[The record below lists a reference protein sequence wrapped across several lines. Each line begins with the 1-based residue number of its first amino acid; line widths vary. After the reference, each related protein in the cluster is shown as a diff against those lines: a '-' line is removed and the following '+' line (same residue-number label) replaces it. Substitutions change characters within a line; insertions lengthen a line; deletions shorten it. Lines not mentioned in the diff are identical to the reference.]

1 MQLTS
6 IAQENKVS
14 SDSLRF
20 YLNKAYDYNT
30 QADFVKSVQTGRK
43 LLEKAYQQNDSAYIA
58 EAYYLLGFNDET
70 VQDYDGAKEKYLK
83 ALKIAENIKDSTLII
98 DIYNEL
104 GNLYSQNDK
113 KFEESEKYYLKALEL
128 SKKLQRPTIYFYIN
142 LSWNYLERN
151 LISKARDYI
160 PYLRDYLKQE
170 TPELSEDNKIINI
183 ANIYFVLG
191 WYEGKIGNTNLGL
204 NYLDKA
210 IEITTKNKLYEEAS
224 EAYKQKAL
232 LLKANGEQELIH
244 TVSTS

>member
-113 KFEESEKYYLKALEL
+113 KFEESEK
-128 SKKLQRPTIYFYIN
+128 
-142 LSWNYLERN
+142 LSWVG
-151 LISKARDYI
+151 SSVVKQSI
-160 PYLRDYLKQE
+160 PL
-170 TPELSEDNKIINI
+170 
-183 ANIYFVLG
+183 
-191 WYEGKIGNTNLGL
+191 
-204 NYLDKA
+204 
-210 IEITTKNKLYEEAS
+210 
-224 EAYKQKAL
+224 
-232 LLKANGEQELIH
+232 
-244 TVSTS
+244 